1 MAAIGYVA
9 KRSDAM
15 GQKER
20 IAPLALIVEDD
31 ADQRHLVAA
40 LLEESDLDVI
50 ECESAEAAL
59 SVMQRYGNRVLL
71 VFVDI
76 RLPGIIDGVD
86 LARTVRSHWSHVRV
100 IVTSGDP
107 GDRLNHLPREAAYM
121 QKPWRALD
129 VLIAAEEV
137 LARRQAAA

>member
-1 MAAIGYVA
+1 
-9 KRSDAM
+9 M
-15 GQKER
+15 GREER
-20 IAPLALIVEDD
+20 LNPLALIVEDD
-31 ADQRHLVAA
+31 ADQRYLVAA
-40 LLEESDLDVI
+40 LLEETDLSVI

-59 SVMQRYGNRVLL
+59 SVMQRCGDRILL

-86 LARTVRSHWSHVRV
+86 LARAVRVHWPHARV

-107 GDRLNHLPREAAYM
+107 GDRLDSLPREAFYM
-121 QKPWRALD
+121 EKPWRALD

-137 LARRQAAA
+137 LARGAAA